1 MPFFLS
7 SPRSCSN
14 GTRACGTPFTPWRQG
29 ARPPPLRRGGR
40 PPGLSDAKLA
50 HAAEFSFAFPPDLR
64 AVQASA
70 CPRAPGSHGGAARAS
85 APLSTSPPS
94 WHRCRPRGACC
105 GRASPGPY
113 PFSPPVEEPATAPP
127 VVARRPQPRRPS
139 SERPRGAHDCAGR
152 RHTLVRE
159 STTDRKGLAA
169 ASPRLTEVL
178 RRCWPAPRRRPSLS
192 VRAAS
197 AGADIPHHH

>member
-1 MPFFLS
+1 VKWHLCPSSFLPQGPALMAPELVALLS
-7 SPRSCSN
+7 HR
-14 GTRACGTPFTPWRQG
+14 GGRG
-29 ARPPPLRRGGR
+29 ARPPPLRRGGC

-50 HAAEFSFAFPPDLR
+50 RAAEFSFAFPPDLR

-85 APLSTSPPS
+85 APRLTSPPS

-127 VVARRPQPRRPS
+127 VAHSPGPRRPS
-139 SERPRGAHDCAGR
+139 RSHPRGTPPVVARGFPYSSSSKDEHGEPAIFPPA
-152 RHTLVRE
+152 LV
-159 STTDRKGLAA
+159 
-169 ASPRLTEVL
+169 PRMW
-178 RRCWPAPRRRPSLS
+178 CS
-192 VRAAS
+192 
-197 AGADIPHHH
+197 